1 MKILVIGSGGR
12 EHAIVWKIAQSS
24 LCDKVVASPGNP
36 GMAELAECFTPAAV
50 TAEAF
55 LQLAQETD
63 ADLTIVGPEAP
74 LVSGIVDT
82 FRFHGRKIVGPT
94 KKAAQLEGSK
104 VFAKQFMERA
114 GIPTARFRVA
124 QDSEEAKKYLEE
136 FGFPVVLKA
145 DGLAGGKGVVIV
157 EDRKQAEAAFERLPR
172 GRIVVEECLKGE
184 EVSFIVL
191 CDGTQAVP
199 FEPTQDHKA
208 VFDGDHGPNTGGM
221 GAYCDDRILTP
232 EERARIMETVVQPTL
247 CRMQEEGDPFSGF
260 LYAGLMMTEDGP
272 KVLEFNVRL
281 GDPEAQPL
289 MYRMTSDLLATL
301 ADHAPMAWR
310 PEPSVCVVLAA
321 AGYPGTPRTGDLI
334 TGVETCR
341 ATVFHAGTKRTEKGL
356 VTAGGRVLG
365 VTSCGPNLSTAIQRT
380 YDAVRKI
387 HFDGV
392 HYRTD
397 IGKKGLKRW

>member
-1 MKILVIGSGGR
+1 MKILVIGGGGR
-12 EHAIVWKIAQSS
+12 EHAIVWKIAQSP
-24 LCDKVVASPGNP
+24 LCDSLIASPGNP
-36 GMAELAECFTPAAV
+36 GIAELAECFPPVAVTPA
-50 TAEAF
+50 AF

-82 FRFHGRKIVGPT
+82 FRHHGRKIVGPT
-94 KKAAQLEGSK
+94 RKAAQLEGSK

-124 QDSEEAKKYLEE
+124 HDSGEAKKYLEE

-145 DGLAGGKGVVIV
+145 DGLAAGKGVVIV
-157 EDRKQAEAAFERLPR
+157 EDTRQAEAALERLPP
-172 GRIVVEECLKGE
+172 GRIVVEQCLRGE

-208 VFDGDHGPNTGGM
+208 IFDGDRGPNTGGM

-232 EERARIMETVVQPTL
+232 AERARIMETVIQPTL
-247 CRMQEEGDPFSGF
+247 CHMQEEGDPFSGF

-289 MYRMTSDLLATL
+289 MYRMSSDFLATL
-301 ADHAPMAWR
+301 ADHAPMEWR
-310 PEPSVCVVLAA
+310 PEPAVCVVLAA

-334 TGVETCR
+334 TGVETCG

-365 VTSCGPNLSTAIQRT
+365 VTSCGPDLFTAIQRT

-387 HFDGV
+387 HFDGA